1 MERCRSQ
8 EARRRRD
15 RGGRTRPG
23 ADQGADRTARAARPV
38 HAGARLF
45 PSPAP
50 ARGPG
55 RTHGSSARSSRRMA
69 PHRHTAE
76 PAPARAPARPIPDA
90 HGPAVL
96 VLSRPGPLPAGP
108 GRGCDDLRPAAGAV
122 GSSGAGH
129 GLRPASCAP
138 GLTDGATELLPEASS
153 PVFAPVLSAQSPEQ
167 HPDPGPSAGRCHG
180 PRRPPRPLPAP
191 PGGRH
196 LNTAADGCPL
206 RSPRWSTGNT
216 RGSLA
221 SMSPRQQPPW
231 PQHRPAASTR
241 AFPGRVRPRCGG
253 APTASSQSDPWWRRA
268 WRRGTSPPFQ
278 PHSDP
283 PFHFLSLL

>member
-15 RGGRTRPG
+15 RGGRTRLG

-55 RTHGSSARSSRRMA
+55 RTHGFSARSSRRMA
-69 PHRHTAE
+69 PHRHTTE

-108 GRGCDDLRPAAGAV
+108 GRGCDDLRPAAGAA

-153 PVFAPVLSAQSPEQ
+153 PVFAPVLSTQSPEQ
-167 HPDPGPSAGRCHG
+167 HPDPGPPPPASASPCSSGRAAPKHG
-180 PRRPPRPLPAP
+180 CGRLSPAEPALVNREYSGILGFDVPETAASLAPAP
-191 PGGRH
+191 ASGLRPGTSRQGQ
-196 LNTAADGCPL
+196 APL
-206 RSPRWSTGNT
+206 R
-216 RGSLA
+216 RG
-221 SMSPRQQPPW
+221 PD
-231 PQHRPAASTR
+231 
-241 AFPGRVRPRCGG
+241 GR
-253 APTASSQSDPWWRRA
+253 
-268 WRRGTSPPFQ
+268 
-278 PHSDP
+278 
-283 PFHFLSLL
+283 LSE